1 MSFPSLFS
9 VYPPFLQCIFPS
21 LYLVFLPFFYV
32 SFPLFTLSFSL
43 SLKQLF
49 HFSIFS
55 VFPYLFTYLQYIF
68 PSFLFSSL
76 YFSLL
81 SKENIQLS
89 SLNLPT
95 PFYSMYVYIASSHF
109 RCSLLSWPPSSLTL
123 SHSLSIVKNV
133 RMNMAT
139 IIADLISLSVYHRE
153 CVDEHGHYHR

>member
-1 MSFPSLFS
+1 MLKNHEGCVKKFLEHPEVDVNCKDEKGRTLLTLSMSLSL
-9 VYPPFLQCIFPS
+9 S
-21 LYLVFLPFFYV
+21 LLCLSTFFYV
-32 SFPLFTLSFSL
+32 SFPFFTLSFSL

-95 PFYSMYVYIASSHF
+95 PFYSMYVISP
-109 RCSLLSWPPSSLTL
+109 LLTSAVPS
-123 SHSLSIVKNV
+123 
-133 RMNMAT
+133 
-139 IIADLISLSVYHRE
+139 
-153 CVDEHGHYHR
+153 CHGRNPR